1 MNVNKIIISLSFI
14 KGVGKVKTR
23 KILSGLQNF
32 NLTEREFLDHLKQE
46 NLIKEE
52 DLVFFNQH
60 LNKAEN
66 ILEKTANQDIKV
78 INFYDEEFPEHLKN
92 IPNPPIQLFIKGNI
106 SKLNNLNKSVAIIG
120 TRNPEEIS
128 KKTAF
133 EIAEKLTQQNYII
146 VSGLAKGCDTAAHE
160 GCTKSKGSTI
170 AVLPSNLHN
179 IYPKNNTKLAE
190 KIIEFE
196 GCLVSEY
203 FFGQETQDHN
213 FVERDRL
220 QSGLSCTV
228 ILIQS
233 DIKGGSMHTINFAKK
248 QNRKIYVMKP
258 VDVKNFLGNQ
268 KIINEGLATE
278 FSSHADLK
286 IIGTN

>member
-1 MNVNKIIISLSFI
+1 MNINKIIIGLSFV
-14 KGVGKVKTR
+14 KGIGKVKTK

-32 NLTEREFLDHLKQE
+32 NLTEKEFLDHLKQE

-52 DLVFFNQH
+52 ELVFLNQY
-60 LNKAEN
+60 LSKAEK
-66 ILEKTANQDIKV
+66 ILEKAANEDVKV
-78 INFYDEEFPEHLKN
+78 ISFFDEEFPEHLKN
-92 IPNPPIQLFIKGNI
+92 IPNPPIQLFTKGNI

-128 KKTAF
+128 KKNAF
-133 EIAEKLTQQNYII
+133 EIAEKLAQQNYII

-160 GCTKSKGSTI
+160 GCIKSKGSTV

-179 IYPKNNTKLAE
+179 IYPKNNTQLVE
-190 KIIEFE
+190 KIIEFD

-220 QSGLSCTV
+220 QSGLTCTV

-248 QNRKIYVMKP
+248 QNRNICAMKP
-258 VDVKNFLGNQ
+258 LNDRNFLGNK
-268 KIINEGLATE
+268 KIIDEGLATE
-278 FSSHADLK
+278 FSSYSELK
-286 IIGTN
+286 IISFI

>member
-1 MNVNKIIISLSFI
+1 MNINKIIIGLSFV
-14 KGVGKVKTR
+14 KGIGKVKTK

-32 NLTEREFLDHLKQE
+32 NLTEKEFLDYLKQE
-46 NLIKEE
+46 NLIKDEE
-52 DLVFFNQH
+52 LVFLNQY
-60 LNKAEN
+60 LSKAEK
-66 ILEKTANQDIKV
+66 ILENTANESIKV
-78 INFYDEEFPEHLKN
+78 IHLFDEEFPEHLKN
-92 IPNPPIQLFIKGNI
+92 IPNPPIQLFTKGNT

-128 KKTAF
+128 KKNAF
-133 EIAEKLTQQNYII
+133 EIAEKLAQQNYII

-160 GCTKSKGSTI
+160 GCIKSKGSTV

-179 IYPKNNTKLAE
+179 IYPKNNTQLVE
-190 KIIEFE
+190 KIIEFD

-203 FFGQETQDHN
+203 FFGQETQDYN

-220 QSGLSCTV
+220 QSGLTCTV

-248 QNRKIYVMKP
+248 QNRNICVMKP
-258 VDVKNFLGNQ
+258 LNDRNFLGNK
-268 KIINEGLATE
+268 KIIDEGLATE
-278 FSSHADLK
+278 FSHYSELK
-286 IIGTN
+286 IISFL